1 MLVDCCT
8 CLSVGM
14 MLSWSK
20 LFPGSESLLS
30 HLLLPYVIFW
40 GVFFARV
47 SLREGKAKAPKS
59 KYGGWIDWNSQYH
72 ICPPLFSCLPMIFFH
87 CYCFTWLFFF
97 SSRLFCFFY
106 VPFVFFHICSVFL
119 YVSFFSSLLICLS
132 FCFIFFLGVWSVFL
146 FVRFGFL
153 AFAHLLSWKM
163 ALNCPLG
170 SLATA
175 SKHRGVGV
183 YLLS

>member
-106 VPFVFFHICSVFL
+106 VPFVFFSHLLCFSLCFL
-119 YVSFFSSLLICLS
+119 FFFTFDLSFFLFHFFSWRLICFS
-132 FCFIFFLGVWSVFL
+132 FCSLWFPGVCSPVVL
-146 FVRFGFL
+146 E
-153 AFAHLLSWKM
+153 
-163 ALNCPLG
+163 NG
-170 SLATA
+170 SQLPIRLTCH
-175 SKHRGVGV
+175 S
-183 YLLS
+183 

>member
-59 KYGGWIDWNSQYH
+59 KYGGWIDWKSQYH
-72 ICPPLFSCLPMIFFH
+72 TYLSAVILLPSYDLFSLLLFFLLV
-87 CYCFTWLFFF
+87 LFFF
-97 SSRLFCFFY
+97 AFVLFFLMFSLFFSHLLCFSLCFLFFFTFDLSFFLFHLFF
-106 VPFVFFHICSVFL
+106 FVFDLF
-119 YVSFFSSLLICLS
+119 
-132 FCFIFFLGVWSVFL
+132 FFL
-146 FVRFGFL
+146 
-153 AFAHLLSWKM
+153 FALVSWRLLT
-163 ALNCPLG
+163 CCLG
-170 SLATA
+170 KWLSTA
-175 SKHRGVGV
+175 H
-183 YLLS
+183 